1 MGVFQSVSWN
11 RKASNLNSMTSIF
24 DYKVQ
29 ALDGSEFDMAGL
41 KGKGAYLLVN
51 VARK

>member
-1 MGVFQSVSWN
+1 
-11 RKASNLNSMTSIF
+11 MTSIF
-24 DYKVQ
+24 DYKVP